1 MAMDN
6 KKLWNNELM
15 DALVDKLGYIDYRDM
30 LALNRYILDAKREG
44 DYRQQAR
51 AQTLALA
58 LDRMSA
64 LQREQIDKKVT
75 EELSAESA
83 KGGKGKA
90 SAGATQ

>member
-15 DALVDKLGYIDYRDM
+15 DDLVEKLGYIDYRDM

-44 DYRQQAR
+44 DYRQKAR

-58 LDRMSA
+58 MDKMSA
-64 LQREQIDKKVT
+64 LQREKI
-75 EELSAESA
+75 E
-83 KGGKGKA
+83 
-90 SAGATQ
+90 